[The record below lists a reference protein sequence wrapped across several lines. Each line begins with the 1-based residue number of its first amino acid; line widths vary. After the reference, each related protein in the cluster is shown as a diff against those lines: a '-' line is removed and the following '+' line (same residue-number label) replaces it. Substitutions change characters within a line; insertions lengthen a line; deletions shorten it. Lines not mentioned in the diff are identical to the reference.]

1 MHKTRKENSL
11 QYGLIDGREK
21 EKASRDNEKERKK
34 ERNRGNRKT
43 NIKQSR
49 ENNDKFFSYLKYI
62 IYYMC

>member
-34 ERNRGNRKT
+34 EIEEIG
-43 NIKQSR
+43 KQ
-49 ENNDKFFSYLKYI
+49 I
-62 IYYMC
+62 